1 MIETRRM
8 RRLLLVLATALLPAA
23 SAGCLEP
30 PPKSALGYTADAK
43 RAYDE
48 AMEEFNSHNWLQA
61 QQLFREV
68 KKKYSY
74 SRYARLAELRIAD
87 ADFEQEKYADAV
99 RAYKQFVHDHRSDVQ
114 EVTYARARIAEAQY
128 KEISESFLLPA
139 SEERDQA
146 TTLEAYKEMRAF
158 LHDFPEAR
166 ESAKICALIEDV
178 TVKLVKHELYVAR
191 FYLARDNYDAAVAR
205 AQYAL
210 RNYATEP
217 PCHRQPPSAQTG
229 APAAA
234 SAANGESDIAPPR
247 KIVDDVPDTTFG
259 LAPEALLLLG
269 ETYLKMHRWPDA
281 RAAFNAIL
289 QRYAESAYVV
299 QANNFL
305 AFMRAQGV

>member
-1 MIETRRM
+1 M
-8 RRLLLVLATALLPAA
+8 RRLLLVLATAACVPALGA
-23 SAGCLEP
+23 CLDQP
-30 PPKSALGYTADAK
+30 AHSALGYTADAK
-43 RAYDE
+43 RAYDQ
-48 AMEEFNSHNWLQA
+48 AMEEFNAHNWLPAQA
-61 QQLFREV
+61 LFREV

-166 ESAKICALIEDV
+166 ESAKICVLVEDV

-210 RNYATEP
+210 RNYATDP
-217 PCHRQPPSAQTG
+217 PCPKHAPPAPSAAKTSG
-229 APAAA
+229 AGAKTENDAA
-234 SAANGESDIAPPR
+234 DVAPPR
-247 KIVDDVPDTTFG
+247 KVVDEVADTTFG

-281 RAAFNAIL
+281 RAAFHAIL
-289 QRYAESAYVV
+289 ERYSESALVV